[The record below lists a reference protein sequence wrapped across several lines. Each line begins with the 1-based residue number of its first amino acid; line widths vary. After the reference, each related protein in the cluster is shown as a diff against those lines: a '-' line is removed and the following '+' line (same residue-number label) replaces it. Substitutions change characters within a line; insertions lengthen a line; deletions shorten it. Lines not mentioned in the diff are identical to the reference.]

1 MKRSDLKKTIF
12 YQNTVTWLRC
22 ILLLWAV
29 LTLQACAV
37 VSTNKVSE
45 KQLQN
50 QINKQLPLKKRLL
63 FAGLKVPRFELKL
76 LGGSPN
82 VTIDVDFEVDILNY
96 PLAKSQAMIKGDLVF
111 DAERQALFLRRAQLH
126 QLDVSAIP
134 KAYQQRA
141 FDGLAQLLQ
150 GFFKREPV
158 YQLNKQKFRLSQI
171 QVFPGYVLLRR

>member
-1 MKRSDLKKTIF
+1 MSNTDLNKAVCC
-12 YQNTVTWLRC
+12 QRTVCL
-22 ILLLWAV
+22 ILFMLVLLA
-29 LTLQACAV
+29 LQACATF
-37 VSTNKVSE
+37 SSNKISE
-45 KQLQN
+45 QQLQT

-82 VTIDVDFEVDILNY
+82 VTIDVDFEVDILDY

-111 DAERQALFLRRAQLH
+111 DVERQALFLRRAQLY

-134 KAYQQRA
+134 NVYQQQA
-141 FDGLAQLLQ
+141 FDGLGQLLQ

-158 YQLNKQKFRLSQI
+158 YQLDKQKLRLKQI
-171 QVFPGYVLLRR
+171 QVFRGYVLLQR